1 MRDFIIQRS
10 EDRGSA
16 NYGWLRAK
24 YSFSFAGY
32 RNPDKE
38 HFGALRVLNDDIV
51 DGGAGFDTHPH
62 DNFEIVTIPL
72 SGAVKH
78 QDSLGNIEVIKTGQ
92 IQVMSAGSGAEH
104 SEFNASK
111 TEELNILQS
120 WIFPHTQ
127 NVEPRY
133 QTISF
138 DPALR
143 ENRFQ
148 LLVSPDP
155 ADGAGWIHQ
164 DAWYWLGDFS
174 QGNESSYT
182 LKNENDGVFLFVIDG
197 SINLNNEILLKR
209 DSVSISG
216 TITVSFTALKN
227 NTTILLIEVPLKF

>member
-1 MRDFIIQRS
+1 MRDFIIQRA

-16 NYGWLRAK
+16 NYGWLKAK

-32 RNPDKE
+32 HNSDKV

-72 SGAVKH
+72 SGAVRH
-78 QDSLGNIEVIKTGQ
+78 QDSLGNIEIIKAGQ

-104 SEFNASK
+104 SEFNAST

-138 DPALR
+138 DPASR

-155 ADGAGWIHQ
+155 SDGVGWIHQ
-164 DAWYWLGDFS
+164 NAWYWLGDFT
-174 QGNESSYT
+174 QGIENSYT
-182 LKNENDGVFLFVIDG
+182 LKNENDGVFLFIING
-197 SINLNNEILLKR
+197 SINIKNETLLKR

-216 TITVSFTALKN
+216 TKAVDFAVLQN
-227 NTTILLIEVPLKF
+227 NTRVLIIEVPLKF